1 MHLSKSLEA
10 LFSFKPLLW
19 LARHH
24 RITPRAEYLRLSDV
38 SLKRFLC
45 FERIVIVSSGQILIA
60 FPGQSWH
67 QAPSAQGNLIT
78 SLPPAHSEEQSLHST
93 VICLRP
99 TCSHTSPYN
108 DRQVNAEILQ
118 YPEQIFQR
126 QMENVVDNYNTSQ
139 FSSAHL

>member
-1 MHLSKSLEA
+1 MTAEKATREKNKAISFQHLDLIQEVPYTMHLSKSLEA

-78 SLPPAHSEEQSLHST
+78 SLPLAHSEEQSLHST

-108 DRQVNAEILQ
+108 DR
-118 YPEQIFQR
+118 
-126 QMENVVDNYNTSQ
+126 
-139 FSSAHL
+139 